1 MEEYKIVEEI
11 YQAIETHGLMKT
23 IGKLFGAGARIRL
36 PFSERACNTKID
48 DLNLSVRSYNGLMRA
63 GLTTVDKI
71 IDYMQEDKLLNI
83 RNLGKNSK
91 AEINVRIYEFGYNC
105 LSERA
110 RKEFAKNLFELN
122 KDMYKTS

>member
-1 MEEYKIVEEI
+1 MP
-11 YQAIETHGLMKT
+11 A
-23 IGKLFGAGARIRL
+23 
-36 PFSERACNTKID
+36 SE
-48 DLNLSVRSYNGLMRA
+48 VP
-63 GLTTVDKI
+63 VDKI
-71 IDYMQEDKLLNI
+71 INYMQEDKLLNI

-122 KDMYKTS
+122 KDMYKTT